1 MAEKMKF
8 SDDEMK
14 KLQEL
19 QTSYQSKTI
28 EFGQLRVQSILLK
41 QQLSALEQQEAQMEV
56 DYSNIQKNER
66 DLVDELNK
74 KYGPGTLDPST
85 GTFTPI
91 EQPPTE
97 QPPQTEK

>member
-1 MAEKMKF
+1 MADNIKF

-14 KLQEL
+14 ELQEL
-19 QTSYQSKTI
+19 QTSYQNKTI

-41 QQLSALEQQEAQMEV
+41 QQLSALEDQEAQVEV
-56 DYSNIQKNER
+56 DYSNIQKKER
-66 DLVDELNK
+66 DLVDQLNK

-91 EQPPTE
+91 EQPPQKNE
-97 QPPQTEK
+97 

>member
-1 MAEKMKF
+1 MADTIKF

-14 KLQEL
+14 KLQKL

-41 QQLSALEQQEAQMEV
+41 QQLDTLENQEAQMEV
-56 DYSNIQKNER
+56 DYSNIQKKER
-66 DLVDELNK
+66 DLVDQLNK
-74 KYGPGTLDPST
+74 KYGPGSLDPTT

-91 EQPPTE
+91 EQPP
-97 QPPQTEK
+97 QTEK